1 MLKVEGIEVGYT
13 ERAVLKELSITVE
26 EGEIA
31 AVLGANGAGKSTL
44 LRTISGLMHPRR
56 GSIQFHGKDISRL
69 PAHEIVRLGISMM
82 PEGRQVFSRLSVQD
96 NLRLG
101 AYLIKDEAVLQSDM
115 GRVFE
120 LFPLLKERAVQSAGS
135 LSGGEQQMLAIGRAL
150 MSRPKLLLL
159 DEPSMGLAP
168 KLVAQIYR
176 IIATIHEQGTTVLLV
191 EQNARIALKVA
202 QDAYVLETGRL
213 VLGGPASELRE
224 DDRVRKAY
232 LGEG

>member
-1 MLKVEGIEVGYT
+1 MLRVEGIVAGYT
-13 ERAVLKELSITVE
+13 ERAVLKELSIHVE

-31 AVLGANGAGKSTL
+31 AVLGANGAGKTTL
-44 LRTISGLMHPRR
+44 LRTIIGLMHPRR
-56 GSIQFHGKDISRL
+56 GKILFKGQDISRMA
-69 PAHEIVRLGISMM
+69 AHEIVSIGISMM
-82 PEGRQVFSRLSVQD
+82 PEGRQMFSRLSVLE

-101 AYLIKDEAVLQSDM
+101 GYLVKDEALLQSDLE
-115 GRVFE
+115 RVFE
-120 LFPLLKERAVQSAGS
+120 LFPLLKERSKQSAGS

-168 KLVAQIYR
+168 KLVAQIYQ
-176 IIATIHEQGTTVLLV
+176 IISAIHEQGTTVLLV

-202 QDAYVLETGRL
+202 QDAYVLETGKL
-213 VLGGPASELRE
+213 VLGGSAADLAK

>member
-1 MLKVEGIEVGYT
+1 MLKVDGIEVGYT
-13 ERAVLKELSITVE
+13 ERAVLKELTITVK

-56 GSIQFHGKDISRL
+56 GSIQFNGKDIAHT
-69 PAHEIVRLGISMM
+69 PAHEIVKLGISMM
-82 PEGRQVFSRLSVQD
+82 PEGRQVFSRLSVLD

-101 AYLIKDEAVLQSDM
+101 AYLIKDEAVMQSDM
-115 GRVFE
+115 VRVFE
-120 LFPLLKERAVQSAGS
+120 LFPLLKARAAQSAGS

-176 IIATIHEQGTTVLLV
+176 IIAAIHEQGTTVLLV

-213 VLGGPASELRE
+213 VLGGPAAELVQ

-232 LGEG
+232 LGEA